1 MDIAYSTPV
10 NRIALSSEMTRSLL
24 ALFEIVAVRRAEG
37 KSINPFEVANLLQ
50 SLWAKSGFSFKRMK
64 NDAFEKVAEGHIL
77 EFGCCF
83 EYLQNSALHAY
94 ARLDSLDHH
103 FFGMRHSNKDTTVH
117 LSRDKRYIDTKIET
131 EKLEAWRLF
140 DRQVRIR

>member
-10 NRIALSSEMTRSLL
+10 NRTALSSEMTRSLL
-24 ALFEIVAVRRAEG
+24 ALFEIVAVRCAER
-37 KSINPFEVANLLQ
+37 KPINPFEVADLLQ

-83 EYLQNSALHAY
+83 EYLQNSALHPY
-94 ARLDSLDHH
+94 ARLDALDHH
-103 FFGMRHSNKDTTVH
+103 FFGMRHGNKDTTVH
-117 LSRDKRYIDTKIET
+117 LSRYERYFDTRIESEFT
-131 EKLEAWRLF
+131 SSILLT
-140 DRQVRIR
+140 DSP